1 LETGRW
7 GSMQD
12 HSVSERS
19 VWYALLMLG
28 RIPSYP
34 LKTPFRTVS
43 PRTPVNKGKRRKG
56 RSLLEVGTSAKT
68 HLGELHPLA
77 VVSYYVLGVD

>member
-1 LETGRW
+1 MDMNFREGPKGEVR
-7 GSMQD
+7 
-12 HSVSERS
+12 RI
-19 VWYALLMLG
+19 LL
-28 RIPSYP
+28 
-34 LKTPFRTVS
+34 

-77 VVSYYVLGVD
+77 VVSHYLLTVD

>member
-1 LETGRW
+1 MAERPDH
-7 GSMQD
+7 GSGDDPAWWQAR
-12 HSVSERS
+12 ERGQKPNF
-19 VWYALLMLG
+19 VELRNDELR
-28 RIPSYP
+28 RIPI
-34 LKTPFRTVS
+34 

>member
-1 LETGRW
+1 VTKVERTAEN
-7 GSMQD
+7 
-12 HSVSERS
+12 SV
-19 VWYALLMLG
+19 YANFAEYPKG
-28 RIPSYP
+28 EVRRIP
-34 LKTPFRTVS
+34 L